1 MSSVYSA
8 FSRPARCFDRALRPE
23 PLAALA
29 LIALSALLASCQ
41 PLPHPFADDRPPA
54 ELLAV
59 PESAGVSI
67 APVEGLP
74 GAIAARL
81 GAATAHALLG
91 HDIPASEKTTGH
103 GTFQLYGQLI
113 QSEQSGR
120 SGVAVL
126 WRLEDAKR
134 RQIGEREVAIEGTAE
149 DWQSPDSTMIERV
162 AALTA
167 DAVAPL
173 LLKKS
178 APAKFA
184 ALSTPASSQA
194 EPDVPPESSP
204 AKPSVP
210 EPLPAKAALPDL
222 ASAKSAAPIP
232 PTAAS
237 PPRKQ
242 DSGRLRVAVRHVT
255 GAPGD
260 GGTSLAEAVTSFL
273 RQQDLTIVERGGKA
287 DFYIDGEV
295 SIAPAGSGKQH
306 IKIVW
311 RVRSASG
318 AEIGTVGQ
326 ENDVP
331 SGSLSGPW
339 GDVAYIVALAAGEG
353 LVQVLARA
361 GPPAT
366 PAAAT
371 GPEAVPSD
379 EKAAAQNPE
388 AAAPSKTGKTKE
400 KR

>member
-1 MSSVYSA
+1 MTAARRPPRADPRRHRPLHRPALLRGRRRNSTTTSSLPTRRTAAFSGRRRAPAISCSICRAISRDRLARLGLAAVERDAARHGGRGGAVLQLSPRLPARRIGLRPRSRGDRARALTARCPTSSCSVSSVCSA

-29 LIALSALLASCQ
+29 LIALAALLASCQ

-67 APVEGLP
+67 APIEGLP
-74 GAIAARL
+74 GAIAAKL

-173 LLKKS
+173 LLKESGTRKIRRPRRRRP
-178 APAKFA
+178 PARRSRTYRRNRPRRNRPSRNPSLQKPR
-184 ALSTPASSQA
+184 SRT
-194 EPDVPPESSP
+194 SP
-204 AKPSVP
+204 RRSRQPRHHLRPRARR
-210 EPLPAKAALPDL
+210 ANR
-222 ASAKSAAPIP
+222 
-232 PTAAS
+232 TA
-237 PPRKQ
+237 
-242 DSGRLRVAVRHVT
+242 D
-255 GAPGD
+255 
-260 GGTSLAEAVTSFL
+260 
-273 RQQDLTIVERGGKA
+273 
-287 DFYIDGEV
+287 
-295 SIAPAGSGKQH
+295 GSGWPC
-306 IKIVW
+306 V
-311 RVRSASG
+311 V
-318 AEIGTVGQ
+318 
-326 ENDVP
+326 
-331 SGSLSGPW
+331 
-339 GDVAYIVALAAGEG
+339 
-353 LVQVLARA
+353 
-361 GPPAT
+361 
-366 PAAAT
+366 
-371 GPEAVPSD
+371 
-379 EKAAAQNPE
+379 
-388 AAAPSKTGKTKE
+388 
-400 KR
+400 